1 MTDKDSV
8 KKRFLSEFSG
18 AVEDWDIHLL
28 EAGDD
33 DEKKRYQKILEEQEE
48 YGNIR
53 NYGLGRDLWYSNDH
67 YINFQIQDL
76 IENAQDDT
84 VLYEELRKVWVGKVN
99 KRKPNAMAI
108 NMDEEFDGYL
118 ITIHFEMDLDL
129 EFLSLVVAN
138 YLCARQSK
146 DDSERKKLVT
156 EMTTLF
162 CYLLDKD
169 YFVKQNKGSLE
180 VEKGSV
186 SNVIASQILE
196 ASMKFV
202 LGHEIGHHLLKHTA
216 TDGRNIVNKFK
227 PMILTHNAMQ
237 LDEFA
242 ADNFGFDLLVRGM
255 NPLIPNPHFLI
266 APLIVI
272 LLLAIYDESPEQP
285 STDHPSLRDRY
296 LNLLNKISEF
306 NEYLAN
312 IYQEILNEIASWIR
326 DYFSNFIHWRT
337 EWWKV

>member
-18 AVEDWDIHLL
+18 AVEDWDRHLL

-48 YGNIR
+48 HGNVR
-53 NYGLGRDLWYSNDH
+53 NYGLGRDLWYSND
-67 YINFQIQDL
+67 YFINCQIQDL
-76 IENAQDDT
+76 INNVQDNS
-84 VLYEELRKVWVGKVN
+84 VLSEELKKVWVGKVN

-108 NMDEEFDGYL
+108 NMDEKFDGYL
-118 ITIHFEMDLDL
+118 ITINFEMDLDL

-138 YLCARQSK
+138 YLCARQNK

-162 CYLLDKD
+162 CCLLDKD
-169 YFVKQNKGSLE
+169 YFVRQNNGSLE
-180 VEKGSV
+180 IEKGSV
-186 SNVIASQILE
+186 SNEIASQIFE

-216 TDGRNIVNKFK
+216 SDGRNIVKKFT

-242 ADNFGFDLLVRGM
+242 ADNFGFDLLVRGL
-255 NPLIPNPHFLI
+255 NPISPNQENRM
-266 APLIVI
+266 V
-272 LLLAIYDESPEQP
+272 D
-285 STDHPSLRDRY
+285 SLG
-296 LNLLNKISEF
+296 NLRL
-306 NEYLAN
+306 
-312 IYQEILNEIASWIR
+312 
-326 DYFSNFIHWRT
+326 
-337 EWWKV
+337 